1 VLIIGEPP
9 RNKNKCGLG
18 ICCRS
23 DYTEKSLKINIGTRA
38 LPIICFMNGVLDESG
53 LPEESL
59 SSGKETAL
67 GVNERSVWK
76 NGI

>member
-1 VLIIGEPP
+1 
-9 RNKNKCGLG
+9 
-18 ICCRS
+18 
-23 DYTEKSLKINIGTRA
+23 
-38 LPIICFMNGVLDESG
+38 MNGVLDESG
-53 LPEESL
+53 LQEESL